1 MEIGN
6 WRIFNVKVLK
16 GLALGLT
23 GSFLFVALIILGI
36 AFTIN
41 STVLSPKFLINEI
54 EKLDLSATAQQI
66 LEERLPSE
74 VKPYLPAINSTL
86 DENKLWIKEQI
97 DYSINTLYNY
107 LSGESNIL
115 DLTIETQ
122 PLKQSLIKN
131 LNQINVKLPP
141 SEQVITSDQ
150 FQQQL
155 SDEIPSTITL
165 NRDNIPSEVWQ
176 TIQQAKEITGYIRTT
191 YFVLI
196 VFSILLILLIIL
208 ITREVKGAALS
219 LGIIFLVVGAASL
232 SALIVTQRFVPG
244 SIPMNDLP
252 MQIQVWLKQLIID
265 YLSPW
270 KIYSIIILVLGVLLL
285 ITGFFFHSKMVKQS
299 EIV

>member
-1 MEIGN
+1 M
-6 WRIFNVKVLK
+6 KVLK
-16 GLALGLT
+16 GLALGVT

-36 AFTIN
+36 AFTLN

-131 LNQINVKLPP
+131 LNQIYVQLPP

-155 SDEIPSTITL
+155 SAEIPSTIRV
-165 NRDNIPSEVWQ
+165 NRDNIPPEVWQ

-191 YFVLI
+191 YFALI
-196 VFSILLILLIIL
+196 VLSILLILFIVL
-208 ITREVKGAALS
+208 ITREVKGATLS

-232 SALIVTQRFVPG
+232 SALIATQRFVPG

-285 ITGFFFHSKMVKQS
+285 VTGFFFRNKMAKQS

>member
-1 MEIGN
+1 M
-6 WRIFNVKVLK
+6 KVLK
-16 GLALGLT
+16 GFALGLT

-41 STVLSPKFLINEI
+41 STVLSPKFLISEI

-86 DENKLWIKEQI
+86 DENKLWIKAQI

-115 DLTIETQ
+115 DLTFETQ

-131 LNQINVKLPP
+131 LNQIYVQLPP

-155 SDEIPSTITL
+155 SDEIPSTIRV
-165 NRDNIPSEVWQ
+165 NRDNIPSEAWQ
-176 TIQQAKEITGYIRTT
+176 TIQQAKEITGYNRTT
-191 YFVLI
+191 YFALI
-196 VFSILLILLIIL
+196 FFSILLILFIVL
-208 ITREVKGAALS
+208 ITREVKGATLS
-219 LGIIFLVVGAASL
+219 LGIIFLVVGAGSL
-232 SALIVTQRFVPG
+232 SALIATQRFVPG

-252 MQIQVWLKQLIID
+252 MQVKVWLKQLIID

-270 KIYSIIILVLGVLLL
+270 KMYSIIILVLGVLLL
-285 ITGFFFHSKMVKQS
+285 VTGFFFRSKMAKQS
-299 EIV
+299 EIG